1 MLSGVATKRYP
12 GLTDGEVAGGVLA
25 IQGNL
30 GSNQLDRQVITF
42 VATVVCFYEQRVNF
56 GKANC

>member
-1 MLSGVATKRYP
+1 MLSGVASERYP
-12 GLTDGEVAGGVLA
+12 GLIDGEVARGVLA

-42 VATVVCFYEQRVNF
+42 VATVICFYEQRVNF
-56 GKANC
+56 GKVNG